1 MSSPAAPGRRTPPG
15 RYGRPPSRRRQVIG
29 YAAYAVVGVLL
40 VLGLLLFYAAR
51 GRMSLHGQLRSF
63 ERTSDSAI
71 RITCSVTKA
80 ASEDARCTIRARGLD
95 GSQVGAQEVEVLP
108 DVRAGRETVLTVE
121 LATTAPAV
129 SGELVGCRLIPSR

>member
-15 RYGRPPSRRRQVIG
+15 RYGRPPSRRRR
-29 YAAYAVVGVLL
+29 ALAYTAYGVVGVLL
-40 VLGLLLFYAAR
+40 LVGLLLFYAAR

-63 ERTSDSAI
+63 ERTSDNAI
-71 RITCSVTKA
+71 RITFSVTKA
-80 ASEDARCTIRARGLD
+80 PSEDARCTIRARGLD
-95 GSQVGAQEVEVLP
+95 GAQVGVQEVEVLP
-108 DVRAGRETVLTVE
+108 DVRAGRETVRTVE